1 MLQCVAVCRSV
12 SQCVA
17 VCCSVLQC
25 VVDCVAVCCS
35 LLQFVADCI
44 AVRCRLCRSV
54 LQIVLQCVTVC
65 GSVLQ
70 FVTDC
75 VAVCHVLQC
84 VAHIHTHTCVHPHM
98 YTHYRYGKKQD
109 KDADTEP
116 YCVRGDLYHRVTQCV
131 THPSVPL
138 PRLCAR
144 ANTQLYACTQKYNR
158 FFVRAYSCVFV
169 CTCVF
174 VWLRDDI
181 CKHYHGRG
189 MHAYACVLNCYSLC
203 RF

>member
-1 MLQCVAVCRSV
+1 MLQCVA
-12 SQCVA
+12 
-17 VCCSVLQC
+17 
-25 VVDCVAVCCS
+25 
-35 LLQFVADCI
+35 
-44 AVRCRLCRSV
+44 
-54 LQIVLQCVTVC
+54 VC

-144 ANTQLYACTQKYNR
+144 ANTQLYACTQNYNR
-158 FFVRAYSCVFV
+158 FLVRAYSCVFV
-169 CTCVF
+169 RTCVF